1 MRGDLIE
8 TYKII
13 HDIENVDK
21 GVFFKMRDGAT
32 RTNTLKIEKKRHWRT
47 NLRANTFSIRV
58 INHWNGLPEEVVC
71 SPSVA
76 VFKER
81 LDKYW
86 EREEEQ

>member
-1 MRGDLIE
+1 M
-8 TYKII
+8 
-13 HDIENVDK
+13 
-21 GVFFKMRDGAT
+21 
-32 RTNTLKIEKKRHWRT
+32 
-47 NLRANTFSIRV
+47 RANTFSIRV
-58 INHWNGLPEEVVC
+58 VNHWNGLPEEVVC